1 MLPGH
6 LVQTADLR
14 MHYLQRGTGDPVVL
28 IHGFPE
34 TSYSW
39 RHQLA
44 ALSEHYAVFAPDTRG
59 FGQTDKPGTCV
70 TRQILAQDVINFMDA
85 LGIERA
91 AIVGHDWGG
100 IIAFKLAIDWP
111 HRVTRLAL
119 LDTLCTVWPRL
130 AQHGYWFKA
139 EPYPEEFFAK
149 YHRGFIETVITGK
162 SSMTMP
168 GRPESP
174 WNYIPAPIRSWASA
188 DDLEH
193 YARAFADPASHAHAI
208 SYYRDALPFHIVH
221 EDPAAA
227 HGERFEYLSPRKIAE
242 MWLHPDGYAKHPL
255 FAYYMDYG
263 PEDRHK
269 RFTAPALWLYARAA
283 SGAAGAASTVETV
296 PSGNPFLDQFSRYF
310 PDLRARPINAGH
322 FFIEEAPETTNRF
335 LLDFLKGR
343 I

>member
-1 MLPGH
+1 MLSGH

-59 FGQTDKPGTCV
+59 FGQTDKPGTRV

-85 LGIERA
+85 LGIERT

-149 YHRGFIETVITGK
+149 YHRGFIETVVTGK

-188 DDLEH
+188 DDLDH

-221 EDPAAA
+221 EDPTAA

-296 PSGNPFLDQFSRYF
+296 PSGNPFLDQFSHYF